1 MVEHARDL
9 VTRLRRERGLDRESV
24 DTWSDPHIYPQ
35 MERAVTRLK
44 RALAEGEHIGV
55 FGDYDCD
62 GVTSVALL
70 VRLVQRHGGHLST
83 RLPHRIR
90 DGYGLRAT
98 QVTAFADEGVTLI
111 LTVDNG
117 IAAHG
122 ALAEAKKRGIDVMIL
137 DHHHCESM
145 PDAYAVMHPALI
157 PEWNGAH
164 PSAAGVAFSFV
175 RAFEASDTWDTSTID
190 TVLTMMGTIA
200 DLVPLTHENRL
211 IVQRG
216 LRAIAD
222 LPDCPLKTL
231 ITRACGD
238 TPPESTDIAFKVAPR
253 INAAGRMEDP
263 MTALKA
269 VMEGGDALETLD
281 RLNAVR
287 QDDTAE
293 ALERALKE
301 LEPHSELPPF
311 LCVASASYAP
321 GIVGLLAGKLTER
334 FGRPSLAASIDATGE
349 TCTASLRGPSGY
361 NVTQALRSSEDL
373 LTHFGGHAQAA
384 GASFPLAS
392 FIALA
397 DRLCANALEHL
408 DPVSLSPS
416 LTIDAMMPLASITTD
431 IHADIR
437 SLAPF
442 GQANPEPM
450 LLVPQV
456 QLEKLRRV
464 GNENRHLQGKAGKLS
479 IIAFGQGQL
488 LEELE
493 GKTVDLA
500 CRVGV
505 NTWNGKT
512 EIQLIVVDI
521 RLSTTLTPALSHL
534 PHAHRERGIQSS
546 R

>member
-1 MVEHARDL
+1 MDRAT
-9 VTRLRRERGLDRESV
+9 TRLR
-24 DTWSDPHIYPQ
+24 
-35 MERAVTRLK
+35 
-44 RALAEGEHIGV
+44 RALAEGEQIGI

-62 GVTSVALL
+62 GVTSAALL
-70 VRLVQRHGGHLST
+70 TRLVERHGGKPHI

-122 ALAEAKKRGIDVMIL
+122 ALEEAKKRGIDVMIL

-157 PEWNGAH
+157 PDWNGAH

-175 RAFEASDTWDTSTID
+175 RAFEESDVWDTSAID
-190 TVLTMMGTIA
+190 TVLAMMGTVA

-216 LRAIAD
+216 LTAIAQ

-231 ITRACGD
+231 ITRSCGD

-269 VMEGGDALETLD
+269 VMDGGEALEMLD
-281 RLNAVR
+281 KLNAVR

-301 LEPHSELPPF
+301 LEPHDTLPSF

-334 FGRPSLAASIDATGE
+334 FGRPTLAASIDATGE
-349 TCTASLRGPSGY
+349 TCTASLRGPVGY

-392 FIALA
+392 FITLA
-397 DRLCANALEHL
+397 DRLCANASMHL
-408 DPVSLSPS
+408 DPASLSPS
-416 LTIDAMMPLASITTD
+416 LLIDAVMPLKAITSD

-442 GQANPEPM
+442 GQGNAEPM
-450 LLVPQV
+450 LLVPNV

-464 GNENRHLQGKAGKLS
+464 GHENRHLQGKAGKLS
-479 IIAFGQGQL
+479 VIGFGHGPL

-493 GKTVDLA
+493 GETVDLA

-512 EIQLIVVDI
+512 EVQLVVVDI
-521 RLSTTLTPALSHL
+521 RSARSLGKSDTIVYTKDTLSH
-534 PHAHRERGIQSS
+534 PAHEDANNRY
-546 R
+546 